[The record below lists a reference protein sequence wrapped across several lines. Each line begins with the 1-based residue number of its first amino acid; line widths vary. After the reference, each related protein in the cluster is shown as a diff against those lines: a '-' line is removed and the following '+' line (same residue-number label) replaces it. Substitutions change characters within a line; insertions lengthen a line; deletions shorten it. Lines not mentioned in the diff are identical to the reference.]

1 MGSSKPV
8 VKFTFSFALVAN
20 FNVHLKMGSGGNRN
34 EIFSLEFKDEN
45 DESVESNF
53 DDARKNPE
61 SVNPI
66 QNLSKENVG

>member
-1 MGSSKPV
+1 
-8 VKFTFSFALVAN
+8 
-20 FNVHLKMGSGGNRN
+20 MGSGGNRN
-34 EIFSLEFKDEN
+34 ETVSFEFKDEN

-66 QNLSKENVG
+66 QNFSKI